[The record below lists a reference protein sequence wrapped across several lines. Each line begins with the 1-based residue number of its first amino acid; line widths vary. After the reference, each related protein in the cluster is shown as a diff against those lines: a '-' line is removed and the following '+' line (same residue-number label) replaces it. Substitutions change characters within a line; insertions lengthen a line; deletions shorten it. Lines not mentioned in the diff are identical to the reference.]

1 MAYRQLVRDVRSTGW
16 WNILWGG
23 LTLWLGIDGF
33 GVRFGDTVQVIFGV
47 LLLAQSGWAIARL
60 SSKNLLLLVVLF
72 LFAGIWNIGL
82 AVAVGFTGLSIL
94 TAILG
99 GFQLRWASQT
109 YRNYQQLVKGDVKA
123 PAADDER
130 RYDTVWNAM
139 VNIPLKDLPTVFELE
154 LALSRNWWRV
164 KLLPEQALMA
174 HMRTQTLMM
183 IPKSDLVIE
192 PEFLKVNQRKKF
204 PIFALLK
211 TESLTGKIYQQGYE
225 QYLTW
230 KGING
235 AAFEASDLFK
245 IKRRTRRILR
255 WLMTS
260 ILVIILLFVGLAI
273 ASILPY
279 V

>member
-1 MAYRQLVRDVRSTGW
+1 MAYRRLVRGVRSTGW

-23 LTLWLGIDGF
+23 LTLLLGIDGF
-33 GVRFGDTVQVIFGV
+33 GVWFGDTVQVIFGV
-47 LLLAQSGWAIARL
+47 LALAQSGWAIARL
-60 SSKNLLLLVVLF
+60 SSKNLLLLLVLF

-192 PEFLKVNQRKKF
+192 PEFLKANQRKKF

-225 QYLTW
+225 QYLAW

>member
-1 MAYRQLVRDVRSTGW
+1 MAYRRLVRGVRSTGW

-33 GVRFGDTVQVIFGV
+33 GVWFGDTVQVIFGV
-47 LLLAQSGWAIARL
+47 LALAQSGWAIARL
-60 SSKNLLLLVVLF
+60 SSKNLLLLVVLL

-192 PEFLKVNQRKKF
+192 PEFLKANQRKKF

-225 QYLTW
+225 QYLAW